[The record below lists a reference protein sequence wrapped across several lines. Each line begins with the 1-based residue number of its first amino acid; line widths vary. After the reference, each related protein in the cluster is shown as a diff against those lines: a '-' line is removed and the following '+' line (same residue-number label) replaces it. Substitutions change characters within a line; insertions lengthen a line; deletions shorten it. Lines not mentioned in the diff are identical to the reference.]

1 MAKAHRRRRRGF
13 SLNRRRKTRRARTNP
28 YFLNRPRRRSRRRL
42 STNPRRRRHTMRA
55 NPPRRRA
62 RRYSSNRRRSYRRN
76 PALSVMGF
84 QLPNL
89 MDVAAVA
96 GGMIVPPIISGYI
109 MGWLPASLQ
118 TSSAA
123 KWAVKAAAVVLP
135 SMAVR
140 SFISRRAGNLMLLG
154 GSVSFVLD
162 LIKEFAPGVIPGV
175 GYQPLLGAFT
185 ASPAFGAR
193 ARLPLVARAPS
204 RMLSSTPDR
213 LDPMQRF

>member
-13 SLNRRRKTRRARTNP
+13 SINKRRKTRRARTNP
-28 YFLNRPRRRSRRRL
+28 YFLNRPRRRRRL
-42 STNPRRRRHTMRA
+42 STNPRRRRHTMRS

-62 RRYSSNRRRSYRRN
+62 RRYFSNRRRRSYRSN

-96 GGMIVPPIISGYI
+96 TGMVVPPIISGYI

-123 KWAVKAAAVVLP
+123 KWAVKAASVLAP
-135 SMAVR
+135 SMIVR
-140 SFISRRAGNLMLLG
+140 SFVSRRAGNLMLLG
-154 GSVSFVLD
+154 GTVSFVLD

-185 ASPAFGAR
+185 APPAFGTR
-193 ARLPLVARAPS
+193 ARLPMVARTPA
-204 RMLSSTPDR
+204 RMISSTPDR